1 MIRTLLGLPGVAMA
15 AVLSACAGDTSPTP
29 TDWTPTPTTSPR
41 DCTYPEGP
49 EEMTLDEPIFP
60 YRWFDARHRDGR
72 DARLVLRDVF
82 CNDDPDID
90 WSPFDVLLFVS
101 IPAW

>member
-1 MIRTLLGLPGVAMA
+1 MA
-15 AVLSACAGDTSPTP
+15 RGEVL
-29 TDWTPTPTTSPR
+29 
-41 DCTYPEGP
+41 
-49 EEMTLDEPIFP
+49 FP
-60 YRWFDARHRDGR
+60 YSWPKARHRDGR
-72 DARLVLRDVF
+72 SGSLDLQFVP